1 VLGTVTF
8 WLLHSYL
15 PTINRLLIALLYYSQ
30 CYCSHLTVLIHT
42 AFTIRLINTVIGQES
57 LLILQFLILA
67 KSCVFG
73 KQSKCPLLCEC
84 IYPLL
89 SKGPPFPPLGGPY
102 EVGGGNRYHL
112 LLSRTYKDIL
122 PNSLSTVLSSPSYIS
137 TRPLAS
143 DCYGLVLSFF
153 PDLLSS

>member
-42 AFTIRLINTVIGQES
+42 AFTIHLINTVIGQES

-84 IYPLL
+84 
-89 SKGPPFPPLGGPY
+89 
-102 EVGGGNRYHL
+102 VYHL

-143 DCYGLVLSFF
+143 VCYGFVLSFF
-153 PDLLSS
+153 PDLLSPILRTGGPLLTSSLYSPPS